1 MYIRGPV
8 IMCLMTLLK
17 NMCDHAF
24 VDNSVCFFTTV
35 YLLMGHFLVAVASLM
50 PTTIY
55 TTTITI
61 ILV

>member
-1 MYIRGPV
+1 
-8 IMCLMTLLK
+8 MCLMTLLK

-35 YLLMGHFLVAVASLM
+35 YLLMGHFLVAVASLF